1 MYCKYCGT
9 EVSPSHIYCAG
20 CGAPVSA
27 ERSVPLTPEVIV
39 AERPAVH
46 VKEEPKTCL
55 ILAIVFASVGLIPFI
70 NMLLLPPA
78 IVLGIVGLFTGRRVG
93 LKVTTAII
101 LTISLIVS
109 VFWMVPFFSDL
120 DSEDRGEWHIDYE
133 LDEFER
139 PVEMDYMT
147 NTEAF
152 EGKIKEIS
160 GEYDLE
166 AYVIVHRD
174 GVDLQLHRYHG
185 GPIRVQEYTV
195 FNVTFLDE
203 NGTKHYTTATMDPED
218 ESMHLADW
226 MLVELLKTNETVQ
239 VYVAEQEN
247 DEADTYLFTAVRGN
261 FNDVYHDYYQ
271 GVFIS
276 AA

>member
-20 CGAPVSA
+20 CGAPVST
-27 ERSVPLTPEVIV
+27 ERSVPFTPEVIV
-39 AERPAVH
+39 AERPAVY

-93 LKVTTAII
+93 LKVATAII

-120 DSEDRGEWHIDYE
+120 DSEDRGEWYIDYE

-139 PVEMDYMT
+139 PVGMEYMT

-166 AYVIVHRD
+166 AYVIVNRD
-174 GVDLQLHRYHG
+174 GVDLQLHHYYG
-185 GPIRVQEYTV
+185 SSIRVWEYTV

-226 MLVELLKTNETVQ
+226 TLVELLKTNETVQ

-276 AA
+276 AE